1 MGKIG
6 MIQRNS
12 QKVFRSCPRGRKIM
26 VVGGQDYTIP
36 GSGSFQPFYAACSVF
51 PGALCRESVSWKIAR
66 AANCRDQKKRARLG
80 NIKSDGGQRAEFFL
94 APVTW

>member
-1 MGKIG
+1 

-12 QKVFRSCPRGRKIM
+12 QKGFGLCQRGRKIM
-26 VVGGQDYTIP
+26 VIGSQDYTSP

-80 NIKSDGGQRAEFFL
+80 NIKSDGGSVQNFSWRL
-94 APVTW
+94 